1 MNSSP
6 RSFGTTSPSTAQ
18 LVDVPLGD
26 ESFVSYASNGSEQA
40 TNKDMTP
47 TVQRIDLPVLAVP
60 TEALHSKDSNLFQVR
75 RLKSHRR
82 FAL

>member
-6 RSFGTTSPSTAQ
+6 RSFGTTSPSTQ

-26 ESFVSYASNGSEQA
+26 ESFVSYTSNGSEHA

-47 TVQRIDLPVLAVP
+47 TVQRFDLSVLAVP

-75 RLKSHRR
+75 RLKSQRR
-82 FAL
+82 FTL

>member
-1 MNSSP
+1 MDSSP
-6 RSFGTTSPSTAQ
+6 RSFETTIPSTQ

-26 ESFVSYASNGSEQA
+26 ESIVSYASNGSEQA

-60 TEALHSKDSNLFQVR
+60 TEALHSKYSNLFQVR

>member
-1 MNSSP
+1 MDSSP
-6 RSFGTTSPSTAQ
+6 RSFETTSPSTQ

-26 ESFVSYASNGSEQA
+26 ESIVSYASNGSEQA

-60 TEALHSKDSNLFQVR
+60 TAKDSNLFQVR